1 VRLSADFPLLRINH
15 STSLFVR
22 ALLLLSQG
30 NVRDMPLGHFA
41 IRGLGQWKRWILRCS
56 AGESNMPTTTTKS
69 QTKSDTVIALLDR
82 AKGATLDE
90 ICKATNW
97 QPHSARAFLTGLRK
111 KGFELAREQ
120 RSEEGTSYRIAAG
133 PSAEDASV

>member
-1 VRLSADFPLLRINH
+1 ML
-15 STSLFVR
+15 
-22 ALLLLSQG
+22 
-30 NVRDMPLGHFA
+30 
-41 IRGLGQWKRWILRCS
+41 
-56 AGESNMPTTTTKS
+56 TTKTKP

-82 AKGATLDE
+82 AKGATLNE

-133 PSAEDASV
+133 PSVEDASA